1 MVDPFMMQFVGWG
14 GDCVCVRR
22 EGGGVYA
29 GSLTDCVP
37 LIDCMSLQMQAEA
50 VLKNPTLNVSVKN
63 TLSFCCL

>member
-1 MVDPFMMQFVGWG
+1 MCEEG
-14 GDCVCVRR
+14 
-22 EGGGVYA
+22 GGGVYA